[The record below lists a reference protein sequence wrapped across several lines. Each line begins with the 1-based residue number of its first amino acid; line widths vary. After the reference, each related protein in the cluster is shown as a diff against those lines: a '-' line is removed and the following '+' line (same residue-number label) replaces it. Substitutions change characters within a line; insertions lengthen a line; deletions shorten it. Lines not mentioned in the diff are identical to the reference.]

1 MQRQAFARHHDGLAQ
16 LRSELV
22 EISLEMGELEKK
34 LRASAADVRRRQ
46 GSTDTLLAQVRR
58 SLPEPVPAEVLEKL
72 PSAMDSLYPEFQD
85 VFRGSPEFVTAS
97 VKEYLPDIL
106 TLDRH
111 GPVLDLGSGRGEWLE
126 LLRDAGV
133 DAYGVDTNEEFANQ
147 CQARGLKVVV
157 GDACE
162 HLASLGERSLA
173 AITAFHLVEHV
184 PTDRLIELIDLSMR
198 ALAPG
203 GLLIFETP
211 NPENLIVGASSFYL
225 DPSHLH
231 PLPPGLLAFLVEAR
245 GFTDVE
251 TRPLHPVSAGILL
264 PPGDTAPWSKDVDP
278 IVQVLN
284 NRLYGAQDYAVI
296 GRRV

>member
-1 MQRQAFARHHDGLAQ
+1 MA
-16 LRSELV
+16 
-22 EISLEMGELEKK
+22 ELEKK
-34 LRASAADVRRRQ
+34 LEASAADVRRHQ

-72 PSAMDSLYPEFQD
+72 PSAMESLYPEFQD
-85 VFRGSPEFVTAS
+85 VFRGSAEHVTAF

-133 DAYGVDTNEEFANQ
+133 DAYGVDTNEEFASQ

-157 GDACE
+157 RDACE
-162 HLASLGERSLA
+162 HLASLGEKSLG

-184 PTDRLIELIDLSMR
+184 PTDRLIELIDLSVR

-211 NPENLIVGASSFYL
+211 NPENLTVGASSFYL

-251 TRPLHPVSAGILL
+251 TRLLHPLSAGAL
-264 PPGDTAPWSKDVDP
+264 PSPKEGAPWSEDLAP
-278 IVQVLN
+278 IIRALN
-284 NRLYGAQDYAVI
+284 DRLHGAQDYAVI